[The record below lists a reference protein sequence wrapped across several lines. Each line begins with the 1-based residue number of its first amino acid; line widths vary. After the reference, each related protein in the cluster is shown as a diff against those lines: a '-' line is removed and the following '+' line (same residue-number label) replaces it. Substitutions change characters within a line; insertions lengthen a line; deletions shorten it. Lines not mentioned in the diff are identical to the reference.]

1 MRLESLQEGALLA
14 LDQLRANKFRSTLTI
29 IGIVIGV
36 ATVMFMSGMING
48 IRTSVMGAFEASG
61 PNNFMVARF
70 NFNSVRIVSD
80 GSGPP
85 WGSNPAITVRE
96 ARAIERLPTIRAA
109 HVGLDLSEEFSF
121 ERQRVASVSIAAR
134 DAGWSEFT
142 QGRMVAGHDMLTAD
156 VRAAARVVVLSA
168 PLAETLF
175 GTLDPIGRQVR
186 IRGVPFHV
194 VGVFEQADNV
204 FASLQKNFAVLPY
217 SSAIKHLDAWDGMLV
232 VFAVPRA
239 GVPQETAIDEVIT
252 LLRSTRGVRPA
263 EENNFAIIRQEEMVD
278 TFNRITGIFFL
289 VMLILSSVALMVGGV
304 GVIAIMMIAVTER
317 TREIGIRKA
326 LGATKREI
334 LWQFLFEA
342 TTVTVIGGAIG
353 MLIGGGLALVVAA
366 LTPIPASVPLS
377 AILAALGMATVAGV
391 LFGLWPAW
399 RAARLDPVE
408 ALRYE

>member
-1 MRLESLQEGALLA
+1 MRLESLQEGARLA
-14 LDQLRANKFRSTLTI
+14 LDQLRANKFRSVLTV

-36 ATVMFMSGMING
+36 ATVMAMSGLVNG
-48 IRTSVMGAFEASG
+48 IRSSVMGAFEASG
-61 PNNFMVARF
+61 PNNFMIARF
-70 NFNSVRIVSD
+70 NFNSVRIVNN

-85 WGSNPAITVRE
+85 WGDNPAITVQE
-96 ARAIERLPTIRAA
+96 ARAIASLPSIRAA
-109 HVGLDLSEEFSF
+109 HVGLDLSEEFAF
-121 ERQRVASVSIAAR
+121 GRQRVASVAISAR
-134 DAGWSEFT
+134 DAGWTEFT
-142 QGRMVAGHDMLTAD
+142 QGEMIAGHDMLLAD
-156 VRAAARVVVLSA
+156 VRSAARVVVLSA

-175 GTLDPIGRQVR
+175 GTLDPIGRRVR
-186 IRGVPFHV
+186 IRGVPFQV
-194 VGVFEQADNV
+194 VGVFEQEENI
-204 FASLQKNFAVLPY
+204 FASLQENFAVLPY
-217 SSAIKHLDAWDGMLV
+217 SSAIKHLDAWDGMLM

-239 GVPQETAIDEVIT
+239 GVPQEQAIDEVIT

-263 EENNFAIIRQEEMVD
+263 EDNNFAIIRQEEMVE

-289 VMLILSSVALMVGGV
+289 VMLLLSSVALMVGGV

-353 MLIGGGLALVVAA
+353 MVLGGGLALMVSA

-399 RAARLDPVE
+399 RAAGLDPVE

>member
-1 MRLESLQEGALLA
+1 MCS
-14 LDQLRANKFRSTLTI
+14 
-29 IGIVIGV
+29 
-36 ATVMFMSGMING
+36 
-48 IRTSVMGAFEASG
+48 
-61 PNNFMVARF
+61 
-70 NFNSVRIVSD
+70 
-80 GSGPP
+80 
-85 WGSNPAITVRE
+85 
-96 ARAIERLPTIRAA
+96 
-109 HVGLDLSEEFSF
+109 
-121 ERQRVASVSIAAR
+121 
-134 DAGWSEFT
+134 
-142 QGRMVAGHDMLTAD
+142 
-156 VRAAARVVVLSA
+156 
-168 PLAETLF
+168 
-175 GTLDPIGRQVR
+175 
-186 IRGVPFHV
+186 
-194 VGVFEQADNV
+194 
-204 FASLQKNFAVLPY
+204 SLQKNFAVLPY

>member
-1 MRLESLQEGALLA
+1 MRLESLQEGARLA
-14 LDQLRANKFRSTLTI
+14 IDQLRANKFRSTLTV

-36 ATVMFMSGMING
+36 ATVMAMSGMING
-48 IRTSVMGAFEASG
+48 IRSSVMGAFEASG

-85 WGSNPAITVRE
+85 WGNNPAITVQE
-96 ARAIERLPTIRAA
+96 ARAIERLPAIRAA
-109 HVGLDLSEEFSF
+109 HVGLDLNEEFSF
-121 ERQRVASVSIAAR
+121 ERQRVASVAISAR
-134 DAGWSEFT
+134 DAGWTEFT
-142 QGRMVAGHDMLTAD
+142 RGRMIAGHDMLPSD

-186 IRGVPFHV
+186 IRDVPFQV
-194 VGVFEQADNV
+194 IGVFEQEDNV
-204 FASLQKNFAVLPY
+204 FASLQKNFAVMPF
-217 SSAIKHLDAWDGMLV
+217 SSAIKHLDAWDGMLM
-232 VFAVPRA
+232 VFVVPRS
-239 GVPQETAIDEVIT
+239 GVPQEEAIDEVIT

-263 EENNFAIIRQEEMVD
+263 EDNNFAIIRQEEMVD

-289 VMLILSSVALMVGGV
+289 VMLLLSSVALMVGGV

-353 MLIGGGLALVVAA
+353 MVIGGGLALLVSV

-377 AILAALGMATVAGV
+377 AVIAALGMATVAGV

-399 RAARLDPVE
+399 RAAGLDPVE